1 MMEMLTGGIVWWHWL
16 VLAVVLIGIEM
27 SVGTYDFLWIAVG
40 AILTL
45 LLSLIVPDWR
55 VQLVFFALVSVA
67 LVFISRTYLTRFRE
81 DNPDDSTLNKR
92 MDRLVG
98 TQGIAVSDFQ
108 AGRGRVKIGDTEWSA
123 ESDAAIKSGD
133 SIAVDATVGNAVK
146 VKLA

>member
-1 MMEMLTGGIVWWHWL
+1 MMEILTGGIVWWHWL

-27 SVGTYDFLWIAVG
+27 SVGTFDFLWIAVG
-40 AILTL
+40 AILTM

-92 MDRLVG
+92 MDRLIG

-108 AGRGRVKIGDTEWSA
+108 AGRGRVKLGDTEWSA
-123 ESDAAIKSGD
+123 ESDTAIKSGD
-133 SIAVDATVGNAVK
+133 SIAVEATAGNAVK

>member
-67 LVFISRTYLTRFRE
+67 LVFISRTYLARFRE

-92 MDRLVG
+92 MDRLIG

-133 SIAVDATVGNAVK
+133 SIAVDATAGNAVK

>member
-1 MMEMLTGGIVWWHWL
+1 MMEILTGGIVWWHWL
-16 VLAVVLIGIEM
+16 VLAVILIGIEM
-27 SVGTYDFLWIAVG
+27 SVGTFDSLWVAVG
-40 AILTL
+40 AILTM

-55 VQLVFFALVSVA
+55 VQLVFFALVSVG
-67 LVFISRTYLTRFRE
+67 LVLISRTYLTRFRE

-92 MDRLVG
+92 MDRLIG

-123 ESDAAIKSGD
+123 ESDTAIKSGD
-133 SIAVDATVGNAVK
+133 SVAVEATTGNAVK